1 MGERNGGRLGFVRGR
16 VRRLDPIAQFE
27 WLEERRRSLSEASE
41 KWYSLLREMERNG
54 ESANAQY
61 ERYYEAYL
69 EARHVE
75 KRAELELFNLR
86 HGLVR

>member
-1 MGERNGGRLGFVRGR
+1 VRGR
-16 VRRLDPIAQFE
+16 ARHFDSTAEFE
-27 WLEERRRSLSEASE
+27 RLEERRRSLSEASE

-61 ERYYEAYL
+61 ERYYGAYL

-86 HGLVR
+86 HGLVG